1 MVDEKITETKEEPRE
16 VVVLGMSR
24 SLTLMIIAAA
34 SFFAMC
40 VVFTSLIIW
49 AFEPLITSLVGGV
62 LGITLFA
69 TIFMTMRYFTEQS
82 IVYNAMN
89 MHLKSEEKNE

>member
-1 MVDEKITETKEEPRE
+1 MVDEIKEEPRE
-16 VVVLGMSR
+16 VIVVGMSR

-40 VVFTSLIIW
+40 VVFTSLFIW
-49 AFEPLITSLVGGV
+49 EFDPLITSLVGGV

-69 TIFMTMRYFTEQS
+69 TMFMTMRYFTEQS

-89 MHLKSEEKNE
+89 MHLKSDEKNE

>member
-16 VVVLGMSR
+16 VVVVGMSR

-40 VVFTSLIIW
+40 VVFTSLFIW
-49 AFEPLITSLVGGV
+49 EFDPLITSLVGGV

-89 MHLKSEEKNE
+89 MHLKSDEKDE

>member
-1 MVDEKITETKEEPRE
+1 MVEEKEIKEEPRE
-16 VVVLGMSR
+16 VIVVGMSR
-24 SLTLMIIAAA
+24 SLTLMVIAAA

-40 VVFTSLIIW
+40 VVFTSLFIW
-49 AFEPLITSLVGGV
+49 EFDPLITSLVGGV

-89 MHLKSEEKNE
+89 MHLKSDEKDE

>member
-1 MVDEKITETKEEPRE
+1 MTEEIIETKEEPRE
-16 VVVLGMSR
+16 VVVVGLSR

-40 VVFTSLIIW
+40 VVFTSLVLWKFDI
-49 AFEPLITSLVGGV
+49 LITSMVGGV
-62 LGITLFA
+62 LGITLFV
-69 TIFMTMRYFTEQS
+69 TMFMTMRYFTEQS

-89 MHLKSEEKNE
+89 MHLKSDEEE